1 MSKHGKKSK
10 REKIGRAASGTAAT
24 GTVTTGKVTTSEPAS
39 TDAASEAGQVGV
51 LDEAL
56 TYVLRHAAA
65 ALRGAMADA
74 LRPLDLT
81 AAQHSCLELLGRSPG
96 LSSSELARGAFVS
109 RQSMNLVLR
118 GLHDRGLVTRP
129 DSAPQGRALPT
140 KLTAAGREHLNAA
153 NAVARSVE
161 KRMLAAVPEK
171 RRARF
176 RGDLAA
182 CAVALAPID

>member
-1 MSKHGKKSK
+1 MAKHGKKSK
-10 REKIGRAASGTAAT
+10 SESIGKSVPAGEQ
-24 GTVTTGKVTTSEPAS
+24 VTPKKSHS
-39 TDAASEAGQVGV
+39 DAAQVGV
-51 LDEAL
+51 LGEAL

-65 ALRGAMADA
+65 SLRGAMAEA
-74 LRPLDLT
+74 LRPLDLS

-118 GLHDRGLVTRP
+118 GLQDRGLVTRP
-129 DSAPQGRALPT
+129 EVAPQGRALPT
-140 KLTAAGREHLNAA
+140 KLTAEGREALNAA
-153 NAVARSVE
+153 NAVARTVE

-182 CAVALAPID
+182 CAAVLATAD

>member
-1 MSKHGKKSK
+1 MAKHGKKSK
-10 REKIGRAASGTAAT
+10 SETIGKAASDKVVASAT
-24 GTVTTGKVTTSEPAS
+24 STSKKTGP
-39 TDAASEAGQVGV
+39 DAGRVGV

-65 ALRGAMADA
+65 SLRNAMAEA

-96 LSSSELARGAFVS
+96 LSSSDLARGAFVS

-118 GLHDRGLVTRP
+118 GLQDHGLVTRP
-129 DSAPQGRALPT
+129 EVAPLGRALPT
-140 KLTAAGREHLNAA
+140 KLTAEGRERLNAA

-176 RGDLAA
+176 RADLAA
-182 CAVALAPID
+182 CAAVLAPTN

>member
-1 MSKHGKKSK
+1 MAKHGKKSK
-10 REKIGRAASGTAAT
+10 SENSGKAASAKSGE
-24 GTVTTGKVTTSEPAS
+24 TSKPVAKKADLEPA
-39 TDAASEAGQVGV
+39 QVGV

-65 ALRGAMADA
+65 SLRGAMADA
-74 LRPLDLT
+74 LRPLDLS
-81 AAQHSCLELLGRSPG
+81 AAQHSSLELLGRSPG
-96 LSSSELARGAFVS
+96 LSSSDLARGAFVS

-118 GLHDRGLVTRP
+118 GLQDRGLVTRP
-129 DSAPQGRALPT
+129 DIAPQGRALPT
-140 KLTAAGREHLNAA
+140 KLTSEGRDRLNAA

-182 CAVALAPID
+182 CAAILAPVDSVHD

>member
-1 MSKHGKKSK
+1 MAKHGKKSK
-10 REKIGRAASGTAAT
+10 SETIGKAASDKAVAAGTS
-24 GTVTTGKVTTSEPAS
+24 TSKKPGSDAS
-39 TDAASEAGQVGV
+39 RVGV

-56 TYVLRHAAA
+56 TYMLRHAAA
-65 ALRGAMADA
+65 SLRGAMADA

-96 LSSSELARGAFVS
+96 LSSSDLARGAFVS

-118 GLHDRGLVTRP
+118 GLQDRGLVTRP
-129 DSAPQGRALPT
+129 ETAPLGRALPT
-140 KLTAAGREHLNAA
+140 KLTAEGRERLNAA

-182 CAVALAPID
+182 CAAVLASAD